1 MLKMDNKRNMAVLNP
16 EYCCEFEIVR
26 CLSFCFSIV
35 MLVKFGRNLDYP
47 DLLIVAR
54 SIGQTGQEFP
64 MGVPSHIGI

>member
-35 MLVKFGRNLDYP
+35 MLVKFGRIWRCS
-47 DLLIVAR
+47 DLFIVAV
-54 SIGQTGQEFP
+54 SIGQTRQEFP